1 MANTIHHFDFSIDAS
16 SLDGGLSIEGSDG
29 ASVELLPS
37 NTLEENQSLLDSLV
51 GDDNCALSGDWQDGD
66 GHGLSIEW
74 IGDYAGSNVPVP
86 GWLSTLKTDTSGS
99 LTITNVLSSPPTWH
113 LDTTGNYGV
122 AYEVALSGLTVS
134 IGDGP
139 FALSAM
145 DNLLADAGY
154 RTSID
159 ENGYVL
165 ANLSGDGDAF
175 LDLLAASVGHD
186 GELSV
191 SAAALGTY
199 GRRYTIVSDSP
210 TDAGVFDALDFST
223 ADIEQRIAVTSS
235 FVQQGSGSGL
245 TTDEH
250 DALMRLSTD
259 LTTERAAL
267 LDHLN
272 ADVTSRL
279 AGSTYV
285 APDNSSI
292 GAIKAKTDNLPS
304 QPAAVGSSMVVSD
317 KTGFKLASDGLDA
330 VSTEAPDG
338 VASNVREMFVQTWR
352 RFFGK
357 VTKSSSQL
365 ITYADDG
372 ITPVTTQEVTDD
384 GLLETQGSAT

>member
-29 ASVELLPS
+29 SSVELLPS

-51 GDDNCALSGDWQDGD
+51 GAGNCVLSGDWQDGD
-66 GHGLSIEW
+66 GQGLSIEW

-86 GWLSTLKTDTSGS
+86 GWLSTLKTGTSGS
-99 LTITNVLSSPPTWH
+99 LTITNVSSSPPTWH

-122 AYEVALSGLTVS
+122 AYEAALSGLTVS

-186 GELSV
+186 GELSI

-235 FVQQGSGSGL
+235 IVQQGSGSGL

-304 QPAAVGSSMVVSD
+304 QPAAVGSSMFVSD

-338 VASNVREMFVQTWR
+338 VASNVREMVVQTWR